1 MKKLNYF
8 FVGVPTL
15 LSLIGFVYKE
25 LWFIAA
31 LFMILTGLF
40 QITTA
45 VIWTGSE
52 GSNNIFL
59 RIYWLLTIS
68 FFLMWVF
75 TDWYWIIVLPPIIA
89 IYFTVILNYNF
100 KNT

>member
-15 LSLIGFVYKE
+15 LSLIGFMYKE

-59 RIYWLLTIS
+59 RIYWLITIS

-89 IYFTVILNYNF
+89 IYFAVIFNYNF